1 MLLNVGSWRRSL
13 ASPAE
18 TAYIANIMTDISQ
31 LLPFAA
37 LLLVAG
43 AGAGII
49 AGLLGVGG
57 GIVVVPVLFH
67 LFSHLGVDE
76 AIRMQVAVGTSLA
89 TIVATAWSSASAHYK
104 RGTVDR
110 DFLRSYGPYIVAGVL
125 LGSAIAALVKGPALT
140 LVFAVVALVVALQ
153 LSFGSP
159 TWKLGEHM
167 PTGWPRAA
175 IGTVIGAL
183 SSMMGIGGG
192 TMTVPLMAM
201 YGAPVHRAV
210 GTAAATGFMIG
221 VPGMLGFIVG
231 GWNAPNL
238 PPGSLGFVSLV
249 GLALVAPTSVLCA
262 PFGARLAHRL
272 DTKVLKRVF
281 ALFLAFTSAR
291 MFLVVFT

>member
-1 MLLNVGSWRRSL
+1 
-13 ASPAE
+13 
-18 TAYIANIMTDISQ
+18 MTEFSQ

-67 LFSHLGVDE
+67 LFTHLGVDE

-110 DFLRSYGPYIVAGVL
+110 DFLRGYGPWIIAGVL
-125 LGSAIAALVKGPALT
+125 AGSAIASLVKGPALT
-140 LVFAVVALVVALQ
+140 GVFAVVALVVALQ

-159 TWKLGEHM
+159 DWRLGDTL
-167 PTGWPRAA
+167 PGGWLRATV
-175 IGTVIGAL
+175 GTVIGSL

-192 TMTVPLMAM
+192 TMTVPFMTM
-201 YGAPVHRAV
+201 YGTPVHRAV
-210 GTAAATGFMIG
+210 GTSAATGFMIG
-221 VPGMLGFIVG
+221 VPGMIGFVAG

-238 PPGSLGFVSLV
+238 PPGCLGFVSLV
-249 GLALVAPTSVLCA
+249 GLALIAPTSVLCA
-262 PFGARLAHRL
+262 PLGARLAHRL
-272 DTKVLKRVF
+272 NTKVLKRVF
-281 ALFLAFTSAR
+281 AVFLAFTSAR
-291 MFLVVFT
+291 MFYSIFT